1 MKGLFALQDKYRVNL
16 RAMLDWA
23 FEFEDKQYFEGFRTL
38 ATNGID
44 KPVLNVFRMAGLM
57 SGQRVETTSSAA
69 APLESILANG
79 VRPLT
84 DVDALAT
91 RSDRSVEVMLWN
103 YQDDDLPASPAQVQ
117 LTIAG
122 LPATVRRVLVQ
133 HDRIDHDHSNAYTAW
148 QVMGSP
154 QQPTPAQ
161 LDQLRAAGQL
171 QALTSPVWIDVA
183 NGRIT
188 LPVSLPSQAT
198 SLLRLNW

>member
-1 MKGLFALQDKYRVNL
+1 VNL

-44 KPVLNVFRMAGLM
+44 KPVLNLFRMAGLM
-57 SGQRVETTSSAA
+57 SGQRVETTSSSA
-69 APLESILANG
+69 APIASVLTAG
-79 VRPLT
+79 VQPST
-84 DVDALAT
+84 GVDALST
-91 RSDRSVEVMLWN
+91 RDGNSAAVLLWN
-103 YQDDDLPASPAQVQ
+103 YQDDDLPAAPANVQ

-122 LPATVRRVLVQ
+122 LPATVHRVLVL
-133 HDRIDHDHSNAYTAW
+133 HDRIDRDHSNAYTAW
-148 QVMGSP
+148 LAMGSP

-171 QALTSPVWIDVA
+171 QSLTSPVWLPVE

-198 SLLRLNW
+198 SLLRLSWQ